1 MLLQFNDDISDITLS
16 LFGDNDDDDDD
27 DDDDDR
33 LPILS
38 YDD

>member
-1 MLLQFNDDISDITLS
+1 MLLQFNDDISDIILS
-16 LFGDNDDDDDD
+16 LFDDNDDDDDD

-38 YDD
+38 YD